1 MGSEIKSYRD
11 LVAWQLAVDLSLLV
25 YELTR
30 TFPDTERF
38 GLTSQIRRASVSVA
52 SNVAEG
58 YGRGTTSDYQR
69 FLRMARGSLYEV
81 ETQMVIAA
89 RLGYLGRDRFEQY
102 EAKSNECSRVLAGL
116 LRSIEARTSA

>member
-1 MGSEIKSYRD
+1 MESGIKSYRD
-11 LVAWQLAVDLSLLV
+11 LVAWQLAVELSLLA
-25 YELTR
+25 YQLTHG
-30 TFPDTERF
+30 FPDVERF

-89 RLGYLGRDRFEQY
+89 RLGYLEGDRSAEY
-102 EAKSNECSRVLAGL
+102 ETKSNECSRVLAGL
-116 LRSIEARTSA
+116 LKSIEARS

>member
-1 MGSEIKSYRD
+1 MESGIKSYRD
-11 LVAWQLAVDLSLLV
+11 LIAWQLAVELSLLA
-25 YELTR
+25 YQITQEL
-30 TFPDTERF
+30 PDAERF

-89 RLGYLGRDRFEQY
+89 RLGYLRRDRFAEY
-102 EAKSNECSRVLAGL
+102 ETKSNECSRVLAGL
-116 LRSIEARTSA
+116 LKSIEARS